1 VVGGSTVKKDNS
13 KSFPLFYANTLFP
26 LFLLKLKPISLSL
39 FCNLHSPSPFNM
51 KNLCEDIYV
60 SCSASLVQLLLVFV
74 FGVVRLLSSWAVYKG
89 VSLVLFV
96 FIFPCP
102 VYVILSW
109 MCLIVAA
116 DVFLWKCRNCRL
128 GFFLAAWISL
138 SYSHLCHF
146 NCGSSLIVFLVI
158 KGCDKEG

>member
-1 VVGGSTVKKDNS
+1 MRIPFSLSSYWNWNP
-13 KSFPLFYANTLFP
+13 F
-26 LFLLKLKPISLSL
+26 LFLSSATFIHPPLLTWK
-39 FCNLHSPSPFNM
+39 
-51 KNLCEDIYV
+51 IYV
-60 SCSASLVQLLLVFV
+60 RTFMYRVLQAWSLVFV